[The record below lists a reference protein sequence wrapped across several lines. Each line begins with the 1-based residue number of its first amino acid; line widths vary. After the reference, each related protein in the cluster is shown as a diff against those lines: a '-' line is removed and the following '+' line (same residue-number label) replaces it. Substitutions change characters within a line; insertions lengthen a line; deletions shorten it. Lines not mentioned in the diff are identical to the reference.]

1 MQLSLSDL
9 NLVYAC
15 TRDKTL
21 MIDVQAREISERDL
35 ELGLRLAHPEVGY
48 NGICSYFLTFSS
60 ASFTKKTTFWS
71 FRLSSLLNLKSSW
84 NGKLANLRRNIN
96 CPWLKRERW
105 KKSRTWRNLV
115 LKLFLQILHMGRCCT
130 LSNFKFSVRDSSF
143 ISFIIWLPVS
153 CIQVWWC
160 EVSIL
165 AEHQTH
171 YTMLYCLL
179 SVWKWR

>member
-84 NGKLANLRRNIN
+84 QRKLANLRRNIN
-96 CPWLKRERW
+96 CP
-105 KKSRTWRNLV
+105 
-115 LKLFLQILHMGRCCT
+115 
-130 LSNFKFSVRDSSF
+130 
-143 ISFIIWLPVS
+143 
-153 CIQVWWC
+153 
-160 EVSIL
+160 
-165 AEHQTH
+165 
-171 YTMLYCLL
+171 
-179 SVWKWR
+179 